1 MKLSQKQRFV
11 ALIAAV
17 SAIVVVIVALM
28 ATSPEKAKND
38 ESASS
43 GDRTDF
49 SQLPGRGA
57 QVGKLAPEI
66 VGISAWLNSQPI
78 ALNDL
83 RGKVVLVDFWTYTC
97 VNCVRTLPY
106 LTEWHQKYAEKGLV
120 IIGVHTPEFNFEREV
135 KNVEAATKRYGVM
148 YPVALDNARG
158 TWDNYRTQFWPR
170 KFLVDSKGIVRY
182 DQIGEGRYTAT
193 ETQIKRLL
201 AEVGSS
207 VGDVPLV
214 KDPDPG
220 PLVAAQNVTPE
231 LYAGSRGYFQAQIGN
246 VDQYNPFEAVDY
258 RLPSTLRRNLI
269 YMNGF
274 WQAGEEGIYHA
285 REMPGY
291 VDEIVVKY
299 FARSANAVIS
309 PQGEVP
315 FDVRITFDGRPL
327 PEHSRGK
334 DVTVDASGETVV
346 RVREARLYSLTSSPE
361 IGEHEIRLSAKS
373 KAFAIFAFTFG
384 IGEQD

>member
-1 MKLSQKQRFV
+1 MKLTQKQRLF
-11 ALIAAV
+11 ALVVAV
-17 SAIVVVIVALM
+17 SLIVGVVVALM
-28 ATSPEKAKND
+28 ATSPDKAKKD
-38 ESASS
+38 EAAAPD
-43 GDRTDF
+43 DRTDF
-49 SQLPGRGA
+49 SQLPSRGA

-66 VGISAWLNSQPI
+66 VGISAWLNSQPL
-78 ALNDL
+78 ALKDL

-120 IIGVHTPEFNFEREV
+120 IIGVHTPEFDFERNL

-182 DQIGEGRYTAT
+182 DHIGEGRYAAT

-201 AEVGSS
+201 AELGSNVGN
-207 VGDVPLV
+207 VPLV
-214 KDPDPG
+214 KDPNPG
-220 PLVAAQNVTPE
+220 PVVAAQNVTPE

-258 RLPSTLRRNLI
+258 RLPSTLRPNLI

-285 REMPGY
+285 REMSGY

-299 FARSANAVIS
+299 FARSANVVIN
-309 PQGEVP
+309 PQGEEP
-315 FDVRITFDGRPL
+315 FDVRITFDGKPL

-334 DVTVDASGETVV
+334 DVSVAGSGETVI
-346 RVREARLYSLTSSPE
+346 RVQEARLYSLTSSPE
-361 IGEHEIRLSAKS
+361 IGAHEIRLSAKS